1 MADQNVIIA
10 QDVVTVTGGAT
21 TLTVDANF
29 GRKGDNGSVI
39 LYGHGKPQN
48 IEEFPRD
55 PQLLDWYINIDSTD
69 DEYLYI
75 YQYIY
80 TNNVGNWTRVF
91 KITPNSYQVNKVV
104 TFNAQG
110 IGTALVEVANTT
122 LPLLPQVA
130 FPGTGSIILPAADEE
145 EMLALSSATPGVY
158 CYRADLAKYYFLRT
172 SPATVAS
179 NWEGLATINS
189 HINIENAFPVM
200 MSFQNNAPDIVTDAN
215 NNISAY
221 VLKIDLVAYQLG
233 LSGPEP
239 IVGDRT
245 VHININVI

>member
-1 MADQNVIIA
+1 MTDQNVIIS

-21 TLTVDANF
+21 TLAVDANF

-48 IEEFPRD
+48 IKEFPKD

-104 TFNAQG
+104 NFNAQG

-122 LPLLPQVA
+122 LPLLPQVQ
-130 FPGTGSIILPAADEE
+130 FPSSGSIILPAADEE

-158 CYRADLAKYYFLRT
+158 CYRADLAKYYYLKA
-172 SPATVAS
+172 SPSTIAS

-189 HINIENAFPVM
+189 HINIENPFPVI
-200 MSFQNNAPDIVTDAN
+200 MSFQNNVPDIITDSN
-215 NNISAY
+215 GTITAY
-221 VLKIDLVAYQLG
+221 VLQINLVAYELG
-233 LSGPEP
+233 LSGPVP